1 VLGVAL
7 HGRAKVRRHGAVKT
21 HIVLKLTDAAVTA
34 RELDRHILDLV
45 ADPEAGDAAFDRVAV
60 EVFRYQY
67 AANAP
72 YRALCDRVG
81 RTPQTVSGWRDI
93 PAISA
98 ASFGDARLAC
108 FSPQRARLRFVSSG
122 TTRGGGRA
130 SVHEMDTTALYDASL
145 ERQFRRCVMPD
156 RDRMRMLF
164 LVPAFSEAPESSL
177 AYMCFRLFE
186 RCATSGGF
194 YVRSGRLEGAAL
206 SAALRASEEPTL
218 VFGTA
223 LAFVHFLDGCRD
235 EGARF
240 ALPAGSRLIETG
252 GFKGRS
258 RSVEPQRF
266 YEAISQTFGVPL
278 ELCGS
283 EYGMCELSSQWYDA
297 QLSDGL
303 AGRPLRSWVKV
314 GPPWTRFL
322 VVDPVTME
330 PVADGREG
338 LLSVFDPC
346 NRGSVAAVLT
356 ADVVRR
362 QADGFLYLGRSPAAP
377 PKGCSI
383 SADAMLESHA

>member
-1 VLGVAL
+1 ME
-7 HGRAKVRRHGAVKT
+7 
-21 HIVLKLTDAAVTA
+21 I
-34 RELDRHILDLV
+34 
-45 ADPEAGDAAFDRVAV
+45 
-60 EVFRYQY
+60 FRYQY

-72 YRALCDRVG
+72 YRALCDRVA
-81 RTPQTVSGWRDI
+81 RTPQTVSRWRDI
-93 PAISA
+93 PAVSA

-108 FSPQRARLRFVSSG
+108 FSPRHMRLRFVSSG
-122 TTRGGGRA
+122 TTRGDGRA

-164 LVPAFSEAPESSL
+164 LVPSFSEAPESSL
-177 AYMCFRLFE
+177 AYMCSRLFE

-194 YVRSGRLEGAAL
+194 YVRGGRLEGAEL

-223 LAFVHFLDGCRD
+223 LAFVHFLDSCRA
-235 EGARF
+235 ESARF
-240 ALPAGSRLIETG
+240 ALPARSRLIETG

-258 RSVEPQRF
+258 RSIEPQRL
-266 YEAISQTFGVPL
+266 YEEISETFGVPL

-297 QLSDGL
+297 QVSDAL
-303 AGRPLRSWVKV
+303 AGQPLRNSVKI

-322 VVDPVTME
+322 VVDPVSTE
-330 PVADGREG
+330 AVADGREG

-346 NRGSVAAVLT
+346 NRGSVATVLT
-356 ADVVRR
+356 GDVVRR
-362 QADGFLYLGRSPAAP
+362 QADGFSYVGRSPAAP

-383 SADAMLESHA
+383 TADAMLESHA